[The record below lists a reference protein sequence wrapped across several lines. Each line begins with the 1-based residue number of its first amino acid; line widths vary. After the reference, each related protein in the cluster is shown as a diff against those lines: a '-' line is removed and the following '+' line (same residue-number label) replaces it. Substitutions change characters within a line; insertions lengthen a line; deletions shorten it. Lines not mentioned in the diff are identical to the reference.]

1 MVHRADKPTTQK
13 NAQSASTRNRKYF
26 PLKQETKK
34 LDAEP
39 EKKYFPLP
47 GTKQSETNK
56 SLENKYLPLD
66 NSDQGSAARV
76 AAGRDNQSSVV
87 GKKGQAAFKSH
98 SDSVFNKLVELLKH
112 DKTGTEQGAG
122 ASDPQSAAGTPAED
136 ELKKKK
142 EKLKDLCD
150 DFESMFTSSVLNN
163 ALENGAIKGYINV
176 GTGEQIFR
184 EMLNEKIIQA
194 TTKSGSYG
202 ISKLLYNQLIK
213 RLEPGASDSSGATD
227 STGTAGSTEAK

>member
-1 MVHRADKPTTQK
+1 MVHRADKPATQK
-13 NAQSASTRNRKYF
+13 NVQSGSTRNKKYF
-26 PLKQETKK
+26 PVKQEAKK

-47 GTKQSETNK
+47 GTKQAEPNT
-56 SLENKYLPLD
+56 SLEKKYLPLD
-66 NSDQGSAARV
+66 NSDQGSAAR
-76 AAGRDNQSSVV
+76 AASGLDNQSSVA
-87 GKKGQAAFKSH
+87 GKKGQAASKSH
-98 SDSVFNKLVELLKH
+98 SDSLFNKLVELLKH
-112 DKTGTEQGAG
+112 EKTGTEQGTG
-122 ASDPQSAAGTPAED
+122 ASDSESAASTHTED

-176 GTGEQIFR
+176 GAGEQIFR
-184 EMLNEKIIQA
+184 EMLNEKTIQA

-213 RLEPGASDSSGATD
+213 RLAPAATD
-227 STGTAGSTEAK
+227 STGATGKKEAE